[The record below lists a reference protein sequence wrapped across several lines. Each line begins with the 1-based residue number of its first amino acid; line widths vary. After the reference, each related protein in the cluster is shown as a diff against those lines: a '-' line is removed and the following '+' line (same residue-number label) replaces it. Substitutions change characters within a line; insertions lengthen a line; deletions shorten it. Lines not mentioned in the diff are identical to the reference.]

1 MWTRLLHKAV
11 ASGEYQVD
19 PDAVADAILRRMREV
34 DEVPLAPSQVLVPA
48 HLFEDVPA
56 RADQLQPVAFD
67 DAA

>member
-1 MWTRLLHKAV
+1 MWTSLLYKAV

-19 PDAVADAILRRMREV
+19 PDAVADAILRRMWAV
-34 DEVPLAPSQVLVPA
+34 DELSLVPSQVLVPA
-48 HLFEDVPA
+48 YLFEDVPA